1 MKRLALI
8 LAVAALAAVA
18 VLVGGIGGPTQP
30 ATAGVRL
37 YPFGDCAEF
46 LAYVK
51 PRALDQVQPWGLG
64 WGGMRWARGDAA
76 FSGAL
81 RAMTPGTDFS
91 TTNVQEE
98 GVDEPDLVKT
108 DGDHLFVVRGRQL
121 FSVDVRLGKPEQLDL
136 LRLTGW
142 SQEILL
148 SGDRLLVLAND
159 QGVYMTANDHGWF
172 PYSGKTTLTEV
183 DVSDPSALRVVRTL
197 SFDGGY
203 VSARLTGSTAR
214 VVTTAQMPQ
223 RLRFTMPEGPQGRID
238 EKAALAL
245 NRRAIE
251 ESQAGDWL
259 PRLTVKD
266 ARGEKLSERA
276 LVDCA
281 DIRRPPTYS
290 GLELLSVLTIDLM
303 RGLEPVDTDSVVAS
317 GSTVYASTDTLYV
330 ATQPWAVQPWALER
344 PGGQGTP
351 AKATTVL
358 HKFAIDDPRE
368 TAYRGSGKVDGY
380 LLSQWAMS
388 EHDGVLRVAST
399 EEPSWWSSETNV
411 PSQSAVTTLREDG
424 DKLVEIGRVGGLGKG
439 ERIYAVRFIGELGY
453 VVTFRQVD
461 PLYVIDLSEPER
473 PRVTGK
479 LKIRGYSAYL
489 HPLGDDLLLGVG
501 QDASTEGVTK
511 GTQLSI
517 FDVSDPGSPQRL
529 HRLALGPSY
538 SEAEWDHHAFLYWP
552 RERVVVLPLDQYGEQ
567 GGYFGGAV
575 AFRAERDGLAQLA
588 RVDHPTCQYGST
600 VRRSLVVGDT
610 LYTVGDAGVKATA
623 LGSFAERGWLP
634 FEGSP
639 YQDAPEGAPEGAP

>member
-1 MKRLALI
+1 MMKRLALI
-8 LAVAALAAVA
+8 LAVPALAAVA

-30 ATAGVRL
+30 AAAGVRL
-37 YPFGDCAEF
+37 YPFGDCAEL

-51 PRALDQVQPWGLG
+51 PRALAQVQPWGLG
-64 WGGMRWARGDAA
+64 WGGKRWAVGDAL
-76 FSGAL
+76 FSSAP

-121 FSVDVRLGKPEQLDL
+121 FSVDVRFGKPEQLDL

-251 ESQAGDWL
+251 ESQARDWL

-266 ARGEKLSERA
+266 AQGEKLSERA

-290 GLELLSVLTIDLM
+290 GLELLSVLTIDLT
-303 RGLEPVDTDSVVAS
+303 RDLEPVDTDSVVAS
-317 GSTVYASTDTLYV
+317 GSTVYASTDNLYV
-330 ATQPWAVQPWALER
+330 ATQPWAVQPLALEGT
-344 PGGQGTP
+344 GGQGAP
-351 AKATTVL
+351 PKATTAI
-358 HKFAIDDPRE
+358 HKFAIDDPKE

-388 EHDGVLRVAST
+388 EHEGVLRVAST
-399 EEPSWWSSETNV
+399 EEPSWWSSEANV

-439 ERIYAVRFIGELGY
+439 ERIYAIRFIGELGY

-461 PLYVIDLSEPER
+461 PLYVLDLSEPKR
-473 PRVTGK
+473 PRVRGE

-501 QDASTEGVTK
+501 QDASVEGVTK

-517 FDVSDPGSPQRL
+517 FEVSDPGSPRRL

-552 RERVVVLPLDQYGEQ
+552 RERMVVLPLDQYGEQ

-575 AFRAERDGLAQLA
+575 AFRAERDGLAELA
-588 RVDHPTCQYGST
+588 RVNHPTGQYGST

-639 YQDAPEGAPEGAP
+639 

>member
-1 MKRLALI
+1 MKRLVLI
-8 LAVAALAAVA
+8 LAVAALAAGA
-18 VLVGGIGGPTQP
+18 VLVGGIGGPTK

-64 WGGMRWARGDAA
+64 WGGQRWGALAA
-76 FSGAL
+76 EASGAL
-81 RAMTPGTDFS
+81 LAPMPRTDFS

-121 FSVDVRLGKPEQLDL
+121 FSVDVRSGKPEQLDL

-159 QGVYMTANDHGWF
+159 QDVYSISSRGWF
-172 PYSGKTTLTEV
+172 PYSGKTALTEV

-223 RLRFTMPEGPQGRID
+223 RLRFTMPGGSQGRID

-266 ARGEKLSERA
+266 AQGEKLSERA

-281 DIRRPPTYS
+281 DIRRPPTFS
-290 GLELLSVLTIDLM
+290 GLELLSVLTIDLT
-303 RGLEPVDTDSVVAS
+303 RDLEPVDTDSVVAS
-317 GSTVYASTDTLYV
+317 GSTVYASTDNLYV
-330 ATQPWAVQPWALER
+330 ATQPWAVQPLALER
-344 PGGQGTP
+344 PGTQGAP
-351 AKATTVL
+351 PKATTVL
-358 HKFAIDDPRE
+358 HKFDIDDPKE

-399 EEPSWWSSETNV
+399 EEPSWWSSEANV

-424 DKLVEIGRVGGLGKG
+424 DRLVEVGRVDGLGKG

-473 PRVTGK
+473 PRVTGE

-501 QDASTEGVTK
+501 QDASTAGVTK

-529 HRLALGPSY
+529 HRFALGPSY

-552 RERVVVLPLDQYGEQ
+552 RERLVVLPLNRYGEQ
-567 GGYFGGAV
+567 GGYFSGAV
-575 AFRAERDGLAQLA
+575 AFRAKRDGLAQLA
-588 RVDHPTCQYGST
+588 RVNHPTGQYGS
-600 VRRSLVVGDT
+600 VRRSLVVGHT

-634 FEGSP
+634 FEG
-639 YQDAPEGAPEGAP
+639 AP